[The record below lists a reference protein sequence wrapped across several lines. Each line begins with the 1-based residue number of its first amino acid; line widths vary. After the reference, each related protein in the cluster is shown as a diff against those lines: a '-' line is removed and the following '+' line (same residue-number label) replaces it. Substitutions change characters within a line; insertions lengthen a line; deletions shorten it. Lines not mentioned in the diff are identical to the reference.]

1 MSYTVKDYT
10 PKQRMINAYKGIFS
24 DRYPV
29 APEFWF
35 YYPAK
40 LLGVDMITL
49 ERELPFWQSLQET
62 FKYFNCEGWGIVS
75 PHYPNPEV
83 DQKEQLVRLEEGRY
97 ESRKEITTRY
107 GKIYSRTLFSTDEPS
122 WITERPIKDLGKDWK
137 VYKLY
142 SMPPVE
148 FADYTEIEKA
158 LRSVGDDYLLEVYI
172 GDPFFDYVATAR
184 EGGLEQ
190 AIWDFNWYED
200 FFLSLRAE
208 YEDWMC
214 QKTEDICRRTS
225 VESLFIGCSWACNSL
240 EGPRMWRKWDK
251 PLIKK
256 LVKIVHKYGRLL
268 HVHFHGKCME
278 TLKDFVEL
286 GIDCVCPF
294 ERPPGGDVT
303 DLNRVRRILNGKV
316 TMNGNVHTVETLI
329 RGTPRDVEREVIEI
343 IEAFRGEPRLIV
355 GTGDQVGKETPEENI
370 WAMIE
375 TVKKYVHV
383 NS

>member
-1 MSYTVKDYT
+1 M
-10 PKQRMINAYKGIFS
+10 PKNYSPKERMLNAYKGIFS

-40 LLGVDMITL
+40 LLGVDMVTF
-49 ERELPFWQSLQET
+49 ERELPFWQSMQKI
-62 FKYFNCEGWGIVS
+62 FNYFNCEGWAIVK
-75 PHYPNPEV
+75 PNYLNPEV
-83 DQKEQLVRLEEGRY
+83 NKKERFIKLGEGRY
-97 ESRKEITTRY
+97 ESRIEITTKY
-107 GKIYSRTLFSTDEPS
+107 GTIHSRTLFPIDEPS
-122 WITERPIKDLGKDWK
+122 WIIERPVKNLEKDWK

-142 SMPPVE
+142 SMPPIE
-148 FADYTEIEKA
+148 FADYTEVEKA
-158 LRSVGDDYLLEVYI
+158 LKSVGDDYLLEVYI

-190 AIWDFNWYED
+190 AIWDLVNYEN
-200 FFLSLRAE
+200 FFSDLKKE

-214 QKTEDICRRTS
+214 QKTEDICKKTS
-225 VESLFIGCSWACNSL
+225 AESLFIGCSWACNSL

-256 LVKIVHKYGRLL
+256 LVKIVHKYNKLL

-278 TLKDFVEL
+278 TLSDFVEL

-303 DLNRVRRILNGKV
+303 NLKKVRHILNGKV
-316 TMNGNVHTVETLI
+316 TMNGNVHTVKTLI
-329 RGTPRDVEREVIEI
+329 RGNPRDVEKEVIEI
-343 IEAFRGEPRLIV
+343 IEAFKGEPRLII

-375 TVKKYVHV
+375 TAKKYGRTK
-383 NS
+383 